1 MQHTITASTNT
12 FLKKLPV
19 QSAQLQESEKV
30 AVPAGKIYPV
40 EEYKPAEDGHFW
52 VKLGYGSGE
61 WYIYDYEED
70 GHWETTWESQEEED
84 TPSPTLPTTS
94 PTTSNPQVA
103 SVIATPGVIDW
114 SNGSLHISQY
124 FTVGEVTKNNRN
136 RQPKSNSAEERNI
149 LALAKELDKIRE
161 DWGSSIIVTSWFRPS
176 TRLGYPQDVN
186 RSVKGAYD
194 SQHIYGRGVDIR
206 PAKGD
211 LSKFQAWLDKD
222 WFGALGYGAKK
233 GFVHLDTRN
242 RQGWKTGGVKG
253 VRWNY

>member
-1 MQHTITASTNT
+1 MQHTITANTDT
-12 FLKKLPV
+12 FLKKRPV
-19 QSAQLQESEKV
+19 QSAQLTKDEKV
-30 AVPAGKIYPV
+30 PVSAGKIYPV

-84 TPSPTLPTTS
+84 TPSPI
-94 PTTSNPQVA
+94 TSNPPA
-103 SVIATPGVIDW
+103 TSVIATPGAIDW
-114 SNGSLHISQY
+114 SNGSQPISQY

-136 RQPKSNSAEERNI
+136 RQPKSNSAEEKNI

-161 DWGSSIIVTSWFRPS
+161 DWGSSIVVNSWFRPS
-176 TRLGYPQDVN
+176 TRLGYSSDVN
-186 RSVKGAYD
+186 RSVGGAYD
-194 SQHIYGRGVDIR
+194 SQHIYGRGVDIQ

-211 LSKFQAWLDKD
+211 IQKFQAWLDKD

-242 RQGWKTGGVKG
+242 GKGWKTGGVKD

>member
-1 MQHTITASTNT
+1 MQHTITANTNT
-12 FLKKLPV
+12 FLKKRPV
-19 QSAQLQESEKV
+19 QSAQLDESEKV

-70 GHWETTWESQEEED
+70 GHWETTWESQEEEND
-84 TPSPTLPTTS
+84 TPS
-94 PTTSNPQVA
+94 PTTSNPPVT
-103 SVIATPGVIDW
+103 SVIATPGAIDW
-114 SNGSLHISQY
+114 SNGSQPISQY
-124 FTVGEVTKNNRN
+124 FTVGEVTKNNKN

-161 DWGSSIIVTSWFRPS
+161 DWGSSIVVTSWFRPS

-186 RSVKGAYD
+186 RSVGGAYD
-194 SQHIYGRGVDIR
+194 SQHIYGRGVDIQ

-211 LSKFQAWLDKD
+211 INKFQAWLDKD

-242 RQGWKTGGVKG
+242 GKGWKTGGVKD